1 MTWNEVDFVEDDDPM
16 MDSHARGKRA
26 DALEIHYRKHH
37 PRAAERVAMVH
48 LIEERW
54 VDGSMSEQDAKAEL
68 DAKARAVESGA
79 IYVDGA
85 QASHDAASQDSN
97 SDDVSEAAP
106 PREPAQEPSGRD
118 EMVTGLVIA
127 YQPMT
132 QEQLR
137 RLMQFCRHAGIHGV
151 RRIERSGR

>member
-37 PRAAERVAMVH
+37 PRAAESVAMVH

-54 VDGSMSEQDAKAEL
+54 VDGSMSEQDAKAAL

-79 IYVDGA
+79 IYVDDA
-85 QASHDAASQDSN
+85 QAIPDAASQDSN
-97 SDDVSEAAP
+97 ADD
-106 PREPAQEPSGRD
+106 AQEADGEDTLAQGPED
-118 EMVTGLVIA
+118 VTGLVIA

-132 QEQLR
+132 RAQLDG
-137 RLMQFCRHAGIHGV
+137 LMAYCKQAGIHGT
-151 RRIERSGR
+151 RRIERSGK